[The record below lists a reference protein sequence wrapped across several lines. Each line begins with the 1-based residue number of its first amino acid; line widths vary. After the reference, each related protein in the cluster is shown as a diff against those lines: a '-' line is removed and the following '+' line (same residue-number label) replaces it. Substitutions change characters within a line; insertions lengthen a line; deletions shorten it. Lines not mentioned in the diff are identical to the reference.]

1 MRLKTELRRL
11 RALGCEATSRSVTIH
26 LAEDTPLDI
35 PKVLALVQAK
45 KSPYKI
51 TPDMR
56 ITRRLS
62 ESEGARGGLDAADL
76 VIGELSRCAQPS

>member
-1 MRLKTELRRL
+1 
-11 RALGCEATSRSVTIH
+11 
-26 LAEDTPLDI
+26 
-35 PKVLALVQAK
+35 VLALVQAK